1 VKAEME
7 DKADVLVGLADK
19 TGALLMIDKKEREL
33 VRELLS
39 MTLKSPSARE
49 WISKKLGKEYVQIG
63 MKLLKA
69 MDGSSKL
76 HKF

>member
-7 DKADVLVGLADK
+7 EKDDVLIGLADK

-33 VRELLS
+33 VRELLA

-63 MKLLKA
+63 MKLLKS
-69 MDGSSKL
+69 MGGE
-76 HKF
+76 

>member
-1 VKAEME
+1 ME
-7 DKADVLVGLADK
+7 DKDEIRIGLADK

-33 VRELLS
+33 VRELLA

-63 MKLLKA
+63 LKLLKA
-69 MDGSSKL
+69 MGGE
-76 HKF
+76 

>member
-1 VKAEME
+1 ME
-7 DKADVLVGLADK
+7 DNNEVLVGLADK

-33 VRELLS
+33 IRELLS

-63 MKLLKA
+63 VKLLRN
-69 MDGSSKL
+69 MGGD
-76 HKF
+76 

>member
-1 VKAEME
+1 VKVEME
-7 DKADVLVGLADK
+7 EKDDVLVGLADK

-33 VRELLS
+33 VRELLT

-69 MDGSSKL
+69 MGGE
-76 HKF
+76 

>member
-7 DKADVLVGLADK
+7 DKDEVLVGLADK

-33 VRELLS
+33 VRELLA
-39 MTLKSPSARE
+39 MTLRSPSARE

-63 MKLLKA
+63 VKLLKA
-69 MDGSSKL
+69 MGGE
-76 HKF
+76 

>member
-1 VKAEME
+1 VKAEMDE
-7 DKADVLVGLADK
+7 KDDVLVGLADK

-33 VRELLS
+33 IREILS

-63 MKLLKA
+63 VKLLKN
-69 MDGSSKL
+69 MGGD
-76 HKF
+76 

>member
-1 VKAEME
+1 ME
-7 DKADVLVGLADK
+7 DKDDVLIGLADK

-33 VRELLS
+33 VRELLA

-49 WISKKLGKEYVQIG
+49 WISKKLGKDYVQVG

-69 MDGSSKL
+69 MGGG
-76 HKF
+76 

>member
-7 DKADVLVGLADK
+7 EKDDVPVGLADK

-33 VRELLS
+33 VRELLA
-39 MTLKSPSARE
+39 MTLKSPSARD

-63 MKLLKA
+63 VKLLKA
-69 MDGSSKL
+69 MGGG
-76 HKF
+76 

>member
-1 VKAEME
+1 VKVEME
-7 DKADVLVGLADK
+7 EKDDVLVGLADK

-33 VRELLS
+33 VRELLA

-69 MDGSSKL
+69 MGGE
-76 HKF
+76 

>member
-1 VKAEME
+1 MDEK
-7 DKADVLVGLADK
+7 DDVLIGLADK

-33 VRELLS
+33 VRELLA

-63 MKLLKA
+63 VRLLKNI
-69 MDGSSKL
+69 GGE
-76 HKF
+76 

>member
-1 VKAEME
+1 MKAEME
-7 DKADVLVGLADK
+7 DNNEVLVGLADK

-33 VRELLS
+33 VRELLA

-63 MKLLKA
+63 VKLLKA
-69 MDGSSKL
+69 MGGE
-76 HKF
+76 

>member
-7 DKADVLVGLADK
+7 DRDDVLVGLADK

-33 VRELLS
+33 VRELLA

-49 WISKKLGKEYVQIG
+49 WIAKKLGKEYVQIG
-63 MKLLKA
+63 VKLLKA
-69 MDGSSKL
+69 MGGE
-76 HKF
+76 

>member
-1 VKAEME
+1 VEAEME
-7 DKADVLVGLADK
+7 DNNEVLVGLADK

-33 VRELLS
+33 VREILA

-63 MKLLKA
+63 VKLLKA
-69 MDGSSKL
+69 MGGD
-76 HKF
+76 

>member
-1 VKAEME
+1 ME
-7 DKADVLVGLADK
+7 EKDDVLVGLADK

-33 VRELLS
+33 IRELLA

-63 MKLLKA
+63 VGLLKN
-69 MDGSSKL
+69 MGGD
-76 HKF
+76 

>member
-1 VKAEME
+1 ME
-7 DKADVLVGLADK
+7 DNNEVLVGLADK

-33 VRELLS
+33 VRELLA

-63 MKLLKA
+63 VKLLKA
-69 MDGSSKL
+69 MGGD
-76 HKF
+76 

>member
-1 VKAEME
+1 ME
-7 DKADVLVGLADK
+7 EKDDVLVGLADK

-33 VRELLS
+33 VRELLT
-39 MTLKSPSARE
+39 MTLKSPSAKE

-69 MDGSSKL
+69 MGGE
-76 HKF
+76 

>member
-7 DKADVLVGLADK
+7 EKDDVLIGLADK

-33 VRELLS
+33 VRELLA

-69 MDGSSKL
+69 MGGE
-76 HKF
+76 

>member
-1 VKAEME
+1 VKAEMDE
-7 DKADVLVGLADK
+7 KDDVLVGLADK

-33 VRELLS
+33 IREILS

-63 MKLLKA
+63 IKLLKN
-69 MDGSSKL
+69 MGGD
-76 HKF
+76 

>member
-1 VKAEME
+1 MDDNNE
-7 DKADVLVGLADK
+7 VLVGLADK

-33 VRELLS
+33 VRELLA

-63 MKLLKA
+63 VKLLKA
-69 MDGSSKL
+69 MGGE
-76 HKF
+76 

>member
-1 VKAEME
+1 ME
-7 DKADVLVGLADK
+7 DNNEVLVGLADK

-33 VRELLS
+33 VREILA

-63 MKLLKA
+63 VKLLKA
-69 MDGSSKL
+69 MGGE
-76 HKF
+76 

>member
-1 VKAEME
+1 ME
-7 DKADVLVGLADK
+7 EKDDVLVGLADK

-33 VRELLS
+33 VRELLA

-63 MKLLKA
+63 IKLFKA
-69 MDGSSKL
+69 MGGE
-76 HKF
+76 

>member
-7 DKADVLVGLADK
+7 DRDDVLVGLADK

-33 VRELLS
+33 VRELLA

-49 WISKKLGKEYVQIG
+49 WIAKKLGNEYVQIG
-63 MKLLKA
+63 IKLLKA
-69 MDGSSKL
+69 MGGE
-76 HKF
+76 

>member
-1 VKAEME
+1 ME
-7 DKADVLVGLADK
+7 EKDDVLVGLADK

-33 VRELLS
+33 VRELLA
-39 MTLKSPSARE
+39 MTLKSPSARD

-69 MDGSSKL
+69 MGGE
-76 HKF
+76 

>member
-1 VKAEME
+1 ME
-7 DKADVLVGLADK
+7 EKDDVLVGLADK

-33 VRELLS
+33 VRELLA

-63 MKLLKA
+63 EKLLKA
-69 MDGSSKL
+69 IGGE
-76 HKF
+76 